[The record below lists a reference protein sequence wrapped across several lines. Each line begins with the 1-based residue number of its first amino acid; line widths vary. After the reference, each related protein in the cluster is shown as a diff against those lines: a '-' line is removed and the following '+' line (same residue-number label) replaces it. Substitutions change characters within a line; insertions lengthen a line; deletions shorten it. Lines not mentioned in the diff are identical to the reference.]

1 MGLVPKKEYNAL
13 LLNIHDVNKKIVEL
27 VGRFDDLEI
36 KLDETKILN
45 DRLLENQVALKQEID
60 DLKSKNKDQYFG

>member
-1 MGLVPKKEYNAL
+1 MGLFPKKEYKVL
-13 LLNIHDVNKKIVEL
+13 PLNIHDVDKEIVEL
-27 VGRFDDLEI
+27 TGRFDDLEI
-36 KLDETKILN
+36 KLNETKILN

>member
-13 LLNIHDVNKKIVEL
+13 LLNIHDVNKQIVEL

-36 KLDETKILN
+36 KLDEAKILN